1 MPSLPVVAI
10 VGRPNVGK
18 STLFNRL
25 IGSRLAIIS
34 DVAGTTRDR
43 VYGTAEWNGRTF
55 TVVDTGGLELDPGTH
70 IEERVQDQARVAVEE
85 ADLVLFVVDAH
96 AGLAPLDHEVADRLR
111 RAEAPVIL
119 VVNKGDNPAREA
131 DAVEFYALGMDPTI
145 TISAQH
151 GRNTGD
157 LADLIVDNLP
167 PPTEAEAAAS
177 VSASDSE
184 ETDLTEEEM
193 AELAEVELG
202 APRVAIVGRPNTGK
216 STFVNRVLGEERMV
230 VSDVPGTT
238 RDAIDTTIKLD
249 EQEMVLVD
257 TAGIRRRGSIERGI
271 ERYSVLR
278 SMKAIDSADVAVVLT
293 DATEGYTAQDAHVV
307 GYVLEAGKGVVLVL
321 NKWDAVEKD
330 EYTADQWLKQLRREA
345 PYLVWADIVFASA
358 LTGQRVERILN
369 EALRVAEERYRR
381 VPTGE
386 LNRLVMDAVRAHP
399 PSHVRNRLPKIYYAT
414 QVGVAPPTFVVFVER
429 PVARALQLPALPRE
443 PDPRRLRLPRH
454 AHPAHPPPARVRG
467 GGPPLIHGAQEGAR
481 AAQGAVRPLPVV
493 LGGVLGAIGG
503 GLWLLEFAGG
513 GQSRFS
519 TPLWLF
525 PLLFGA
531 TVVALTGLDGA
542 RTTLARRLRIAAIMV
557 AMVSSLGLLTS
568 EIVATESSFAYAGWL
583 VFVIGLIGLSALVL
597 GFGLAHAR
605 RTGVRGI
612 AWLAIVVS
620 LAPLA
625 FAGIG
630 FAYKALTGWWV
641 TDPGLIRIGEV
652 VAALSIGGGWLLL
665 GLGITLHTLISSRA

>member
-1 MPSLPVVAI
+1 MLGDRPNRQPAYTAAMSSLPVVAI

-34 DVAGTTRDR
+34 EVAGTTRDR

-119 VVNKGDNPAREA
+119 VVNKGDNPAREVE
-131 DAVEFYALGMDPTI
+131 AVEFFALGMDPTI

-177 VSASDSE
+177 VSE
-184 ETDLTEEEM
+184 KTDLTEEEM
-193 AELAEVELG
+193 AELAESELG

-216 STFVNRVLGEERMV
+216 STFVNRVLGEDRMV

-238 RDAIDTTIKLD
+238 RDAIDTAISLD
-249 EQEMVLVD
+249 GQPMVLVD

-278 SMKAIDSADVAVVLT
+278 SMKAIDSADVAIVLT

-307 GYVLEAGKGVVLVL
+307 GYVLEAGKGIVLVL

-330 EYTADQWLKQLRREA
+330 EYTADQWLKRLRRDA

-414 QVGVAPPTFVVFVER
+414 QVGVAPPTFVVFCNDPSLVHFSYRRYLENR
-429 PVARALQLPALPRE
+429 IRDEYGFLGTPIRLILRQRESEEAARR
-443 PDPRRLRLPRH
+443 
-454 AHPAHPPPARVRG
+454 PARRRRASRG
-467 GGPPLIHGAQEGAR
+467 R
-481 AAQGAVRPLPVV
+481 
-493 LGGVLGAIGG
+493 
-503 GLWLLEFAGG
+503 
-513 GQSRFS
+513 
-519 TPLWLF
+519 
-525 PLLFGA
+525 
-531 TVVALTGLDGA
+531 
-542 RTTLARRLRIAAIMV
+542 
-557 AMVSSLGLLTS
+557 
-568 EIVATESSFAYAGWL
+568 
-583 VFVIGLIGLSALVL
+583 
-597 GFGLAHAR
+597 
-605 RTGVRGI
+605 
-612 AWLAIVVS
+612 
-620 LAPLA
+620 
-625 FAGIG
+625 
-630 FAYKALTGWWV
+630 
-641 TDPGLIRIGEV
+641 
-652 VAALSIGGGWLLL
+652 
-665 GLGITLHTLISSRA
+665 